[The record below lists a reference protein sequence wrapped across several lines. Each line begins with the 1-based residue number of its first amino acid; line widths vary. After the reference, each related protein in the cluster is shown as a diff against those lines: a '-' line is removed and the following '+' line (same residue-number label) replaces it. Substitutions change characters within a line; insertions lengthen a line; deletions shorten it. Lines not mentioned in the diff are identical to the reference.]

1 MNSPLVSICC
11 ITYNHSLF
19 IRECIDGFMMQ
30 ETNFDYEIIINDDAS
45 TDGTREILLEYK
57 NKYPEK
63 FKLILQVENQWS
75 QGVRGIFARFT
86 FPRARGKY
94 IALCEGDDYWT
105 DPFKLQKQVDFL
117 EANPDFSICFH
128 PVEILEN
135 GEIYPDDLKKVA
147 DETTI
152 LDLAKGNYIHTPS
165 VVFRNL
171 PECWGNDLIKKSPV
185 GDYVLHMLNARH
197 GKIKKLAE
205 TMAVYRKGVGI
216 WSSQQKTAIYKKWI
230 VVLTYLID
238 EFKDLP
244 SVKKELLKQKLSCQ
258 KALRKQNPILTFV
271 KKGKD
276 FLTYRLFL
284 QWKK

>member
-1 MNSPLVSICC
+1 MKTPLVSICC
-11 ITYNHSLF
+11 LTYNHENY
-19 IRECIDGFMMQ
+19 IAECLDGFIMQ
-30 ETNFDYEIIINDDAS
+30 KTDFDYEILIHDDAS
-45 TDGTREILLEYK
+45 TDETAGIIRKYELR
-57 NKYPEK
+57 YPETIK
-63 FKLILQVENQWS
+63 PIYQIENQYS
-75 QGVRGIFARFT
+75 KGIKPTFKYN

-185 GDYVLHMLNARH
+185 GDYALHMLNARH

-244 SVKKELLKQKLSCQ
+244 SVKQELLKQKLSCQ
-258 KALRKQNPILTFV
+258 KALRKQNPILKFV
-271 KKGKD
+271 KKGQD
-276 FLTYRLFL
+276 FLMYRLFL
-284 QWKK
+284 QWQK